1 LEILAGETMFKNW
14 KIGWKIGGGYALL
27 ILIGMLLG
35 AWGYHILGQ
44 IQTPSRNMAME
55 YVPEVSVSH
64 ELERNNFQAMYNI
77 RGYAYARRED
87 WLAEGRTF
95 LERVGENIR
104 DARRIAGQ
112 YEDLTT
118 LGATIDEAGGKWA
131 AYEKLLGQTVAAT
144 EAILEAEDR
153 LDASAAVFIETAETL
168 LEGFFESAAG
178 DIRGMVDVEG
188 LIERINTI
196 QLLHELIV
204 ASDEIRIANFK
215 AQARRSPEGMREA
228 FTGFQKIESYMSLLE
243 PAILQGADEMD
254 AMRAAAVQYRAAM
267 EALLEN
273 WIALESLNEER
284 ETTGGA
290 VLGAAQEIS
299 RKGMD
304 RMIAVADEVQKEVKE
319 AILALIVGLVAAAV
333 AGALMAFFVTRGIT
347 GPIRNMGAAITRFG
361 SGDLSAQVEVPGG
374 DEVGRM
380 ADDLNAAMVNL
391 RQIMREL
398 ADNANGLSSSSEELS
413 SISTQMA
420 ASAEEMNVQA
430 EGVASAS
437 GKVNA
442 SVETVASAAEQASTS
457 VTNVSA
463 MTEEMSTTF
472 DNVARASQKTTAGVD
487 RIAASSGEI
496 SNQVNTVAS
505 SSEEMTAS
513 LNEVAKNTA
522 NASRISRGAR
532 ERTEEINSRMR
543 ALAAASKQIGKVV
556 GVIKD
561 IADQTN
567 MLALNATIEA
577 AGAGD
582 AGKGFAVV
590 AGEVKELARQS
601 AEATDEIAGQIED
614 IQSTTEAAV
623 GAIEEIN
630 TVINEIAGI
639 NEMIAASVEEQT
651 ATAGE
656 ISKSVASTAGTVR
669 EMAEDA
675 GQSAALVRDI
685 ANSTDEAA
693 RAAREIARNM
703 EEQLSAV
710 QEVARAADGASQGVR
725 DISRNIEDIGK
736 ASRQTAVGA
745 AQTQESSKELARMAA
760 TLNEIIKQF
769 RIG

>member
-1 LEILAGETMFKNW
+1 MFKNW

-35 AWGYHILGQ
+35 LWGAQILGHVQ
-44 IQTPSRNMAME
+44 APARKMAQE
-55 YVPEVSVSH
+55 YIPEHFAAHDV
-64 ELERNNFQAMYNI
+64 ERNTFMTMYNI
-77 RGYAYARRED
+77 RGYAFSRRED
-87 WLAEGRTF
+87 QLNMGRSFLAGIKDSLR
-95 LERVGENIR
+95 R
-104 DARRIAGQ
+104 AREIAHQ
-112 YEDLTT
+112 YEDMVVFRESVDQI
-118 LGATIDEAGGKWA
+118 GVQVD
-131 AYEKLLGQTVAAT
+131 AYESLMERTVAANR
-144 EAILEAEDR
+144 AIRESQDR
-153 LDASAAVFIETAETL
+153 LDASATAFDQNTNAVL
-168 LEGFFESAAG
+168 DGFFQSAAG

-188 LIERINTI
+188 LIDRINTI
-196 QLLHELIV
+196 QLLHQLIV
-204 ASDEIRIANFK
+204 TADDIRINNFK
-215 AQARRSPEGMREA
+215 SQARRSPEDLRA
-228 FTGFQKIESYMSLLE
+228 ALADFQTIENYLDLLE
-243 PAILQGADEMD
+243 PVIQRSAEEMETIRN
-254 AMRAAAVQYRAAM
+254 ASVQYQNAM

-273 WIALESLNEER
+273 WLVLGKLNEER
-284 ETTGGA
+284 ETVGSD
-290 VLGAAQEIS
+290 VLETAEDIS
-299 RKGMD
+299 KKGMN
-304 RMIAVADEVQKEVKE
+304 RISAVTAEIEGEVGE
-319 AILALIVGLVAAAV
+319 AHFALIVGLLVAV
-333 AGALMAFFVTRGIT
+333 ITGAILAFFITRGIT
-347 GPIRNMGAAITRFG
+347 GPIRRIGKFIAQFGA
-361 SGDLSAQVEVPGG
+361 GDLSGQVEIDSR
-374 DEVGRM
+374 DEVGGM
-380 ADDLNAAMVNL
+380 AEELNAAVVNL
-391 RQIMREL
+391 RGIMREL

-457 VTNVSA
+457 VNNVSA
-463 MTEEMSTTF
+463 MTEEMSATF
-472 DNVARASQKTTAGVD
+472 DNVAGASRKTTAGVD
-487 RIAASSGEI
+487 RIAASSEEI

-532 ERTEEINSRMR
+532 ERTEEINNRMR
-543 ALAAASKQIGKVV
+543 ALAGASKQIGKVV

-601 AEATDEIAGQIED
+601 AEATDEIAGQIEE

-623 GAIEEIN
+623 GATDEIN
-630 TVINEIAGI
+630 AVINEIAGI

-656 ISKSVASTAGTVR
+656 ISKSVAATAGTVR

-675 GQSAALVRDI
+675 GESATLVRDI
-685 ANSTDEAA
+685 ARSTEEAA
-693 RAAREIARNM
+693 QAAREIARNM

-710 QEVARAADGASQGVR
+710 QEVARSADGASQGVR

-769 RIG
+769 RV